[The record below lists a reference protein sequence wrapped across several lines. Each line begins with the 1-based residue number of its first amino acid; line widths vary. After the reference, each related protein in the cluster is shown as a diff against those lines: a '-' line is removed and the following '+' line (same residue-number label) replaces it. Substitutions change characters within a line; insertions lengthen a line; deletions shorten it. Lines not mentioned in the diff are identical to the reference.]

1 MAERTLQAK
10 LKVRSDTA
18 TNWQSNNPVLL
29 QGEPA
34 LETDT
39 NKLKFGDGTSA
50 YNDLSYIS
58 GGAVTVEANPTEEA
72 TQTLQKLRV
81 ENNVYSIP
89 QGTEVIDLGEVTLIE
104 QNVGAVKA
112 SFADGIPVSAEQAT
126 QAQAASPC
134 IAKVVING
142 ATHEFIRIN
151 ISSDA
156 SAAYV
161 VFTATEDN
169 GGESICFYRL
179 QISIPLTGGT
189 ASASL
194 FVFEYTILGGLNS
207 AYKAGG
213 LTFADGVAT
222 KTLTEEEV
230 GEWGYNQ
237 IRFSDNAHSSEQY
250 TLYLSHANT
259 GASLIDSHNYDYFG
273 IVENASVTGEAGGIT
288 AFAAYLEGTT
298 LTIERITIGG
308 SGVPFVDLGTVTLTQ
323 SGTDE
328 TVKTG
333 TVSITS
339 EQLSQMTGSVP
350 AVVKFTIS
358 GSGSLQI
365 SLSERVGDASSPSV
379 VAYVGAFQNGTNT
392 IKSYLVNVSGS
403 SATIQEVTLYT
414 VTPNSGT
421 GGTPLTSLKIGAT
434 TYSIPQGSEIVDL
447 GSVTATEGQGTPVTI
462 TSEQWNKIA
471 SAQHPKIKLQMLN
484 TAIDANESL
493 PLELDY
499 VTTLGDAQI
508 SVIQYQKVA
517 LWEAASSGLHQLVTA
532 MLAIIDN
539 NNTIT
544 AQFYWYTSLINNG
557 IPAGGLAGQAL
568 TKQSGTDYDVAW
580 TSINTSEPTVMTEAA
595 YAEALAAG
603 TIENDKLYYI
613 QGTSDNTL
621 NVSQTAQ
628 ATTYNNA
635 TSGLTATNVQAA
647 IDELKENEFSGSYND
662 LTDKPTIPTTL
673 AELSEKSYND
683 LTDKPTIPTTL
694 AQLSERSYNSLTD
707 KPKIPTNGDFTLA
720 GLSEK
725 SYNSLTDKPTIPTLD
740 VASIA
745 MALGLTTTQ
754 LNNLITLSKSI
765 TSASSSEVVISGT
778 LTASS
783 FNTNA

>member
-18 TNWQSNNPVLL
+18 TKWQSNNPVLL

-50 YNDLSYIS
+50 YNDLPYIS
-58 GGAVTVEANPTEEA
+58 SDAVTVEANPADEA
-72 TQTLQKLRV
+72 TQTLEKLRV

-89 QGTEVIDLGEVTLIE
+89 QGTEVIDLGTVTLTE
-104 QNVGAVKA
+104 QDLGGVKV
-112 SFADGIPVSAEQAT
+112 SFADSITVSTEQAT

-134 IAKVVING
+134 IAKVIING
-142 ATHEFIRIN
+142 AAHEFNRIA

-161 VFTATEDN
+161 VFTATKDE

-213 LTFADGVAT
+213 LTFENGVAT

-237 IRFSDNAHSSEQY
+237 IRFWDNANSSEQY
-250 TLYLSHANT
+250 TLYLSHNNT

-288 AFAAYLEGTT
+288 AFSAYLEGTT

-308 SGVPFVDLGTVTLTQ
+308 SGV
-323 SGTDE
+323 
-328 TVKTG
+328 
-333 TVSITS
+333 
-339 EQLSQMTGSVP
+339 
-350 AVVKFTIS
+350 
-358 GSGSLQI
+358 
-365 SLSERVGDASSPSV
+365 
-379 VAYVGAFQNGTNT
+379 
-392 IKSYLVNVSGS
+392 
-403 SATIQEVTLYT
+403 EV
-414 VTPNSGT
+414 
-421 GGTPLTSLKIGAT
+421 
-434 TYSIPQGSEIVDL
+434 VDL
-447 GSVTATEGQGTPVTI
+447 GSVTVTTGQGTSVTV

-484 TAIDANESL
+484 TSIGANDPL

-499 VTTLGDAQI
+499 VTTSGDAQI

-517 LWEAASSGLHQLVTA
+517 LWEATSSGVHQLATA
-532 MLAIIDN
+532 MLVMINN

-544 AQFYWYTSLINNG
+544 AQFHWYISLINNG

-568 TKQSGTDYDVAW
+568 TKQSGADYDVAW
-580 TSINTSEPTVMTEAA
+580 TSINTSEPTVITEAA
-595 YAEALAAG
+595 YAEALEAG
-603 TIENDKLYYI
+603 TIEDDKLYYI

-628 ATTYNNA
+628 TISYDNSS
-635 TSGLTATNVQAA
+635 SGLTATNVQGA
-647 IDELKENEFSGSYND
+647 IDEVKAD
-662 LTDKPTIPTTL
+662 IP
-673 AELSEKSYND
+673 A
-683 LTDKPTIPTTL
+683 
-694 AQLSERSYNSLTD
+694 
-707 KPKIPTNGDFTLA
+707 NGDFTLA

-725 SYNSLTDKPTIPTLD
+725 SYNNLTDKPTIPTLD

-745 MALGLTTTQ
+745 TALGLTTTQ